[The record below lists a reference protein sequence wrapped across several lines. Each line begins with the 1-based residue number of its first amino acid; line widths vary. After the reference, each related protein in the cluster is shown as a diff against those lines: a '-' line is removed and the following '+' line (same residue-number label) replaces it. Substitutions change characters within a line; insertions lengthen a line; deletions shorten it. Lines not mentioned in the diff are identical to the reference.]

1 MIRFR
6 NPLRSLFGAADGIPE
21 RRVPNPGDVDA
32 CMLTAYQYASS
43 PADHRARLQKCGAD
57 PDATTMASVR
67 AASARLAERRRRLPA
82 GQRWVRAGD
91 LRGE

>member
-1 MIRFR
+1 MIRLR
-6 NPLRSLFGAADGIPE
+6 NPLRSLFGTAHGIPE
-21 RRVPNPGDVDA
+21 RRVPNPGDLDA
-32 CMLTAYQYASS
+32 CALTAYQYASS
-43 PADHRARLQKCGAD
+43 PADHRARLVKCGAD

-67 AASARLAERRRRLPA
+67 AASSRLAERRWRLPP